1 MIRRESSTYSFHNGF
16 LCTISYSDKYSH
28 LFDTVVHK
36 FRCSDMAHL
45 SRETKNKKIVHSQQ
59 SHLKRQNR
67 DDYVQHKLWFISRSG
82 AKIRRDDSDLS
93 IKTNAPVSTRG
104 FVYQLEVSHLYDKTA
119 TITSNTSLRG
129 ANMQRDDDDFSRK
142 TNTSPLNMR
151 LRISVGRST
160 QLVHGKHE
168 FISRSVSLLF
178 CNFFSCSST
187 EKSLIFLYL
196 LNSPYLMMIRTFL
209 KQTTA
214 INGRKKTLCKYI

>member
-1 MIRRESSTYSFHNGF
+1 MIRRESSTYCFHNGF

-45 SRETKNKKIVHSQQ
+45 SRETKNKKIVHSHQ

-104 FVYQLEVSHLYDKTA
+104 FVYQLEVSRLYDKTA
-119 TITSNTSLRG
+119 TITSNTSLG
-129 ANMQRDDDDFSRK
+129 SHQCEELTCVGMMVISHG
-142 TNTSPLNMR
+142 R
-151 LRISVGRST
+151 LTPRLSI
-160 QLVHGKHE
+160 
-168 FISRSVSLLF
+168 
-178 CNFFSCSST
+178 
-187 EKSLIFLYL
+187 
-196 LNSPYLMMIRTFL
+196 
-209 KQTTA
+209 
-214 INGRKKTLCKYI
+214 